1 MAPIRPSCA
10 ISASAAWIRPRSSCS
25 PRCGVGGWASVR
37 RASRCRLQTM
47 RRPSPDE
54 PRLGL
59 CHGWCRA
66 APEAGGRALLAAVG
80 ASRASCYA
88 RTPRGI
94 LSSPD
99 AKSVCIPERGDVPRS
114 FLAFLLSLLPKSLLS
129 SWVGRAVHAPLPPPV
144 ARRSVELFAHW
155 YRINLAEA
163 ELPLA
168 HYPTIGALFSR
179 RLKPGVRPLGPGPV
193 HPADA
198 LITAGGPIAQHT
210 LLQGKGH
217 TYTLAELVHNPPVA
231 SHVGEGRLLTYYL
244 CPKDYHRVHAP
255 VDGEVTWS
263 CAIPGAFWPVN
274 AWGVRQVP
282 KLFCINERVVT
293 LL

>member
-1 MAPIRPSCA
+1 M
-10 ISASAAWIRPRSSCS
+10 
-25 PRCGVGGWASVR
+25 
-37 RASRCRLQTM
+37 
-47 RRPSPDE
+47 
-54 PRLGL
+54 
-59 CHGWCRA
+59 
-66 APEAGGRALLAAVG
+66 
-80 ASRASCYA
+80 
-88 RTPRGI
+88 
-94 LSSPD
+94 
-99 AKSVCIPERGDVPRS
+99 PRS

-217 TYTLAELVHNPPVA
+217 TYTLAELVHNPQVA
-231 SHVGEGRLLTYYL
+231 GYFAHGSFLTYYL
-244 CPKDYHRVHAP
+244 CPTDYHRVHAP

-263 CAIPGAFWPVN
+263 CHIPGAFWPVN
-274 AWGVRQVP
+274 AWGVQQVP
-282 KLFCINERVVT
+282 KLFCVNERVVT
-293 LL
+293 LLQTPQGPVAVVMIAAMHVGQITLAYDATITTTRRGPRRTLTETVYTPPKPLAKGAELGIFHMGSTVIVLFAPGVLPIAVDPLQGQRVHMGESLHMPA

>member
-1 MAPIRPSCA
+1 
-10 ISASAAWIRPRSSCS
+10 
-25 PRCGVGGWASVR
+25 
-37 RASRCRLQTM
+37 
-47 RRPSPDE
+47 
-54 PRLGL
+54 
-59 CHGWCRA
+59 
-66 APEAGGRALLAAVG
+66 
-80 ASRASCYA
+80 
-88 RTPRGI
+88 
-94 LSSPD
+94 
-99 AKSVCIPERGDVPRS
+99 VPRS
-114 FLAFLLSLLPKSLLS
+114 FLARLLSLLPKSLLS

-217 TYTLAELVHNPPVA
+217 TYTLAELVHNPQVA
-231 SHVGEGRLLTYYL
+231 GYFAHGSFLTYYL
-244 CPKDYHRVHAP
+244 CPTDYHRVHAP

-263 CAIPGAFWPVN
+263 CHIPGAFWPVN
-274 AWGVRQVP
+274 AWGVQQVP
-282 KLFCINERVVT
+282 KLFCVNERVVT
-293 LL
+293 LLQTPQGPVAVVMIAAMHVGQITLAYDATITTTRRGPRRTLTETVYTPPKPLAKGAELGIFHMGSTVIVLFAPGVLPIAVDPLQGQRVHMGESLHMPA